1 MFSGWKTRWTW
12 LSHTLCCARRM
23 NNRDAGVQAIALAMN
38 LFMVWWT
45 RPSRTHC
52 CAKHI
57 SRHKELVQ
65 ITLHGGPDSFQ
76 QKMRSSNSAVAPM
89 PRCFPV
95 DLWGMVLG
103 SSEIMLKSFLRLAM
117 ESGNK
122 KNRCSPSQT
131 LTAHWQPLWFRE
143 VHSSTIVFGGL
154 KKRTV
159 GRRRKRSVLIC
170 NLCGFTKSTHLPLSL
185 EVCMSNMVAAPNNQA
200 PMVFLSR
207 EKVSLF
213 FLSARPLVRFPSC

>member
-1 MFSGWKTRWTW
+1 MSLQWQLKAPWLPSDCCRFLPIENGREIQSGRIF
-12 LSHTLCCARRM
+12 L
-23 NNRDAGVQAIALAMN
+23 GV
-38 LFMVWWT
+38 
-45 RPSRTHC
+45 
-52 CAKHI
+52 
-57 SRHKELVQ
+57 
-65 ITLHGGPDSFQ
+65 
-76 QKMRSSNSAVAPM
+76 PM
-89 PRCFPV
+89 SRCFPIEHGREIHV
-95 DLWGMVLG
+95 NSYAPGHGEWKYNEPLFAVAIAHCSLATSLVSRSTLIYHCLWR
-103 SSEIMLKSFLRLAM
+103 SE
-117 ESGNK
+117 
-122 KNRCSPSQT
+122 
-131 LTAHWQPLWFRE
+131 
-143 VHSSTIVFGGL
+143 